1 MAKTKMETAPDFMAA
16 VAAVAKPK
24 EGKAVKSKHPVVILP
39 VALGKNLIELIK
51 AKEVLARAKAEV
63 ETNSAP
69 IIAHVRG
76 VQDADGIQGSF
87 SGSYMVIGGKA
98 LPAAGQQG
106 LFVSADKWSVPQ
118 DEAIKAEL
126 AAVVGA
132 ERVKDVIR
140 ERYAI
145 KVRDEV
151 MLDKGLQ
158 KELMERIGGD
168 FAKFFSAEKVM
179 ETVPELNA
187 RIYEVAGNEQIKV
200 AKIRELVKQ
209 SSPYIK

>member
-1 MAKTKMETAPDFMAA
+1 MVKTKTATEATPDFMAA

-87 SGSYMVIGGKA
+87 SGSYTVIGGKE
-98 LPAAGQQG
+98 QG

-151 MLDKGLQ
+151 MLDKKLQ
-158 KELMERIGGD
+158 KELMDRIGGD